1 MAFTRTFDARQCGF
15 CYLRTVFSVRKTIM
29 TLRVLFALLAWFGA
43 VVPTAAAPLRV
54 LIVDG
59 VNNHDW
65 PATTPVLKR
74 ILEDS
79 GRFRVDVSTSPP
91 RDAPTADWAAWRPQF
106 SRYAVVI
113 SNFNGGDHGAAV
125 VQWPAAV
132 QADFEAYVKHGGG
145 FVSFHAA
152 NNAFPGW
159 TAYEDMVGL
168 LWRPNSFGP
177 GVTFDERGTPVIIPA
192 GTGNNPNHP
201 RRYDFEVTVR
211 DRSHPITSG
220 LPASFPVQSEQ
231 LTYGQHGLEAAVRS
245 DAFTYLTYAW
255 CEPIKEREPMDWVRT
270 WGKGRVYVT
279 MLGHTWHDEPS
290 PDLVNPWFRTLF
302 LRGTEWA
309 ATGAVTI
316 PVQH

>member
-1 MAFTRTFDARQCGF
+1 MVVRLLLAVIALIPALVQPADAR
-15 CYLRTVFSVRKTIM
+15 S
-29 TLRVLFALLAWFGA
+29 
-43 VVPTAAAPLRV
+43 APLRV

-65 PATTPVLKR
+65 PATTPVLKSL
-74 ILEDS
+74 LEDS

-91 RDAPTADWAAWRPQF
+91 RGAPEADWTGWRPRF
-106 SRYAVVI
+106 ARYDVVL
-113 SNFNGGDHGAAV
+113 SNFNGGDHGLDV

-132 QADFEAYVKHGGG
+132 RTDFEAYVKRGGG

-159 TAYEDMVGL
+159 LAYEQMVGL

-177 GVTFDERGTPVIIPA
+177 GVTFDAAGNPVVIPA
-192 GTGNNPNHP
+192 DTGPNPNHP
-201 RRYDFEVTVR
+201 RRYDFDVAVR
-211 DRSHPITSG
+211 DRNHPITRG
-220 LPASFPVQSEQ
+220 LPARFAVQSEQ
-231 LTYGQHGLEAAVRS
+231 LTYGQHGPEAVIRGGALT
-245 DAFTYLTYAW
+245 FLTYAW
-255 CEPIKEREPMDWVRT
+255 CEAVQEREPMDWVRR

-290 PDLVNPWFRTLF
+290 PNLANPQFRTLL

-309 ATGAVTI
+309 ATGRVTI
-316 PVQH
+316 PLQQ